1 MVVCGGDAGR
11 FRAVEYA
18 SLSFLSAVEGMC
30 RRERPQDIDHLLR
43 LADTLLEAHEQSM
56 AQVSA
61 AAVDDAPAGAT
72 PDDDAR

>member
-18 SLSFLSAVEGMC
+18 SLSFLSAVQGMC
-30 RRERPQDIDHLLR
+30 RRERPQDIDYLLR

-61 AAVDDAPAGAT
+61 AADDAPAGAM